1 VESSTRPAGGSFGAA
16 QPVSRADAAALEP
29 RVAVAASGLTIVV
42 WRRADAASSRVLA
55 AVRPPNR
62 PFATQQVL
70 SATGR
75 RAFEPQVAVDAESN
89 TYVAW
94 HGFDGQ
100 VSKVESARRRLGGL
114 FGASEQIASAGTI
127 TPRLA
132 TGAGA
137 GAIAVW
143 AQLVGGEYRVHAARY
158 VVETAAP
165 AAAAVSSPSRPD
177 GRPATFRVAAPLM
190 SPALRTLLSPEV
202 AR

>member
-1 VESSTRPAGGSFGAA
+1 
-16 QPVSRADAAALEP
+16 VSRADAAGLEP

-114 FGASEQIASAGTI
+114 FGASEQVASPRAI
-127 TPRLA
+127 THRLA

-137 GAIAVW
+137 GAMAVW
-143 AQLVGGEYRVHAARY
+143 AQFVGGEYRVHAARY

-165 AAAAVSSPSRPD
+165 ATAGTTPSPP
-177 GRPATFRVAAPLM
+177 PAGAPSTFRVAAPLM